1 MIQEF
6 QDSITGLAQGM
17 SEGMNACLPLPF
29 FICAAFALGTVLGSA
44 CACLGERISK
54 GESLLTR
61 SRCPHC
67 GRVLK
72 AWHMLPLAGL
82 VLLKG
87 RCAFCGKRISLCSAL
102 YEAGLG
108 ILCAV
113 LCAQAAS
120 LGLVTGFVLAQYA
133 FLFFLCLAAE
143 TDRRTGYLPDRV
155 LLLALLSALF
165 MVWEESRL
173 SDLMSSMAAMTGA
186 FVNAFANAFVSAA
199 LACLLF
205 LLLRFL
211 WLKLCR
217 TEAIGLG
224 DAKLVFILGL
234 VTQGSVFPAVAAAS
248 LLAMLTAA
256 HPRVRKA
263 FWVRDLAA
271 KGAIPFGPFLA
282 AGGIAVMIFCR

>member
-1 MIQEF
+1 MIQELP
-6 QDSITGLAQGM
+6 DSITGLAQGM
-17 SEGMNACLPLPF
+17 FPCLPLPF
-29 FICAAFALGTVLGSA
+29 FLCAAFALGTVLGSA

-54 GESLLTR
+54 GESLITR

-72 AWHMLPLAGL
+72 FWHMLPLAGL
-82 VLLKG
+82 ALLKG
-87 RCAFCGKRISLCSAL
+87 RCAFCGAGIPLCSAF

-113 LCAQAAS
+113 FCAQAANIG
-120 LGLVTGFVLAQYA
+120 LGTGFVVAQYA

-155 LLLALLSALF
+155 LLLALAAALF

-173 SDLMSSMAAMTGA
+173 SAITTMPGA
-186 FVNAFANAFVSAA
+186 FVNAFVNAFVCAS

-211 WLKLCR
+211 WLKICR

-234 VTQGSVFPAVAAAS
+234 VTKESVFLAVAGAS
-248 LLAMLTAA
+248 LLAMLAAA
-256 HPRVRKA
+256 HPGVRKV
-263 FWVRDLAA
+263 FFVRDLAA

-282 AGGIAVMIFCR
+282 AGGITVMIFCR